1 VVVASLAS
9 LIIVSMKVPIEEV
22 EEPIVIKNRSQPTMQ
37 EVEKGASANKVK
49 GTTLDSMYFQSRWCL
64 SRLTP

>member
-1 VVVASLAS
+1 
-9 LIIVSMKVPIEEV
+9 MKVAIEEV

-49 GTTLDSMYFQSRWCL
+49 GTKLDSMYFPIKVVPFAL
-64 SRLTP
+64 DTLTKTTTQASAYSL